1 MVFFSKV
8 LYIILQ
14 LFEVEGSYFRKSNQ
28 LALIFMGIQPFQRS
42 IHLDSILFKNLLFN
56 SIVKHWDSIT
66 PQLKVKLKQIQRKG
80 PVMLILIFK
89 VSSRY
94 ADNFFGIFRTCQ
106 SSGLLGFYQAI
117 IVIFFEWSAELL
129 RDTNYQPSLG
139 NMIN

>member
-42 IHLDSILFKNLLFN
+42 IHLDSILFKNLPFN

-94 ADNFFGIFRTCQ
+94 AVNFFGIFRTCQ
-106 SSGLLGFYQAI
+106 RSGLLGFYQAI